1 MKIFVSLF
9 TFLICQLC
17 TLAQV
22 NQASRYGLD
31 TSFMNYDACEQEPI
45 REYFSYHAKY
55 PESAMNLLKRV
66 QDSVASHPIA
76 LSKNGFITFRF
87 TVNCQGKISC
97 FKLYLLDEN
106 YAETIFDK
114 DLILF
119 FYDFIKRLNGWKIVK
134 DKSGA
139 HILNYNSYFSFQI
152 KNGKI
157 LSVAP

>member
-1 MKIFVSLF
+1 M
-9 TFLICQLC
+9 
-17 TLAQV
+17 
-22 NQASRYGLD
+22 YGLD
-31 TSFMNYDACEQEPI
+31 TSFLNYNTCEQGPI

-55 PESAMNLLKRV
+55 PESAMSLLKRI
-66 QDSVASHPIA
+66 QDSAASHPIA

-87 TVNCQGKISC
+87 TVNCQGKASH

-106 YAETIFDK
+106 YTETIFDK
-114 DLILF
+114 TLVLF
-119 FYDFIKRLNGWKIVK
+119 LYDFIKGLNGWKIIK
-134 DKSGA
+134 DKSGQ